1 MYCDL
6 IFTGK
11 TFNGK
16 KIYRCEKCGLEA
28 GLEDPKAK
36 IYCFEKNTE
45 LFQQKFM
52 HQQVHEDNEDNAL
65 VQGVPFKYNTKE
77 ELLKDQQEQIEQQ
90 DAVLAT
96 PEQIQERMDICNKC
110 QYYKD
115 EACMLCGCR
124 IVREKNYQNK
134 LANKNASCPEG
145 KWGPINT

>member
-16 KIYRCEKCGLEA
+16 KIYKCEKCGLEA
-28 GLEDPKAK
+28 GLEDPEAK
-36 IYCFEKNTE
+36 IYCFIKNTE

-52 HQQVHEDNEDNAL
+52 HQYTHEDNEENEII
-65 VQGVPFKYNTKE
+65 KYNTE
-77 ELLKDQQEQIEQQ
+77 EQIVKDQQEQIEQQ
-90 DAVLAT
+90 KSVLAT
-96 PEQIQERMDICNKC
+96 QEQIKERMDICNKC

-134 LANKNASCPEG
+134 LANKKASCPDG